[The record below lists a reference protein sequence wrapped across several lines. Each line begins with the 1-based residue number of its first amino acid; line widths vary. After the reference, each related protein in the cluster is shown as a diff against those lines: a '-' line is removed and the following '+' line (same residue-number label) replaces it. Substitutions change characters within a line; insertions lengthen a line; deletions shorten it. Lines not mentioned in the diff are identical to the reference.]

1 MPLFAKQR
9 LYRTADDKITT
20 NESEAA
26 FLFAG
31 EGDEIP
37 MEEAQR
43 YGLGEPVPAG
53 EDVKATSDLVSTTDP
68 AQEEAVEEA
77 KAAEKPEDKAAA
89 APANKATKAAKAS

>member
-20 NESEAA
+20 NASEAA

-37 MEEAQR
+37 VEDAQK
-43 YGLGEPVPAG
+43 YGLGEPLDPS
-53 EDVKATSDLVSTTDP
+53 ETVKATSDLVSTTDP

-89 APANKATKAAKAS
+89 EPANKARKTTKAT